1 MLRQRYSKSGNCG
14 LSHPSPRT
22 TARPKAFYFFHLKLP
37 VSNSSCRH
45 SPLCLPSTRYL
56 RPYDPPRIH
65 LNIPRSQL
73 DSPTYSSIRYLQEHP
88 FSRTNR
94 DLSDIRR
101 LRDIYSGIGVFSSA
115 RAYDM
120 QFSPVLHPQHIALE
134 TFTKAIKEPQTFQ
147 YFEENGQ
154 HPKGVANDRPWEHN
168 PRQRRGRS
176 TGISF
181 QVPKYVPGRYES
193 PSELP
198 NATATATMK
207 QGQQL
212 QITAITTAAMKGG
225 DGGHGGGG
233 DDDK

>member
-88 FSRTNR
+88 FSRTNW

-120 QFSPVLHPQHIALE
+120 QFFSRLTPSAHRARDIHQSHQRAPNLSVLRGERP
-134 TFTKAIKEPQTFQ
+134 
-147 YFEENGQ
+147 
-154 HPKGVANDRPWEHN
+154 PKGVANDRPWEHN